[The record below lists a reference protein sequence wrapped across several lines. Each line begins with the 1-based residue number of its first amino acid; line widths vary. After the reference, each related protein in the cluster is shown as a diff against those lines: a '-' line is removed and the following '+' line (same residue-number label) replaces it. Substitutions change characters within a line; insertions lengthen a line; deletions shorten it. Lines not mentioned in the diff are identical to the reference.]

1 MSDITSGDNPILYPV
16 GLGAANTLNES
27 TADGPASEALISDE
41 FPTLRS
47 AADLPDAW
55 EAAIASNDPDGARD
69 RLVRIAFNNGW
80 EESLPAAAREWV
92 GGCSGGSF

>member
-47 AADLPDAW
+47 ALPETAHDW
-55 EAAIASNDPDGARD
+55 IREQGA
-69 RLVRIAFNNGW
+69 N
-80 EESLPAAAREWV
+80 S
-92 GGCSGGSF
+92 